1 MVPTSQCRRSPS
13 EIQSFKGKRMK
24 ISTGTVIGALLGIFL
39 SGLPAQSQTSD
50 KTTVYLNE
58 SYVEETQREPEF
70 AIDNPTAVFGV
81 VFDSLPSSVKVY
93 PTEGY
98 YYFSFHY
105 RGIRYAGNIRFD
117 IADRD
122 QGVIHF
128 NYFKEFTDWQRD
140 ESGYSV
146 DLSRRDGIALTPAG
160 KLAYDLEYKGRKVR
174 FQLNDL
180 SDHRPPPGLVLKGE
194 TYIGPVFDESGMR
207 FFLLF
212 HQEAKTFLFVL
223 DETVP
228 VADQFDTIENVDRIT
243 NGIRTGFAFYSDR
256 YAKRKILVGV
266 SQLNTSIN
274 NYLDGP
280 FDQLPDNFIVGD
292 TLKNAIL
299 AASPE
304 MEGQVDRFGNSPDG
318 ESRYLIAPYMQYEE
332 PAELS
337 LITDCT
343 AEKVPPAYYGCF
355 FYTGGD
361 ESDDAPPGDDA
372 AKPKDTDTQD
382 QKTEKP
388 ADQPSK

>member
-1 MVPTSQCRRSPS
+1 
-13 EIQSFKGKRMK
+13 MK
-24 ISTGTVIGALLGIFL
+24 ISIGTVLCVLLGTLL
-39 SGLPAQSQTSD
+39 SSSPTHAQPVD
-50 KTTVYLNE
+50 RTTVYLNE
-58 SYVEETQREPEF
+58 SYIDETRREPEF
-70 AIDNPTAVFGV
+70 AIDNHKAVFGV
-81 VFDSLPSSVKVY
+81 VFDSLPDTVKVY

-140 ESGYSV
+140 ETGYSV
-146 DLSRRDGIALTPAG
+146 DLARKDGVNLTPAG
-160 KLAYDLEYKGRKVR
+160 KLAYDLEYKGKKVR

-180 SDHRPPPGLVLKGE
+180 SDHKPPEGLVLKGE
-194 TYIGPVFDESGMR
+194 TYIGPVFDESGMQ

-212 HQEAKTFLFVL
+212 HQEMKTFLFVL

-228 VADQFDTIENVDRIT
+228 VPDQFNTVEGADRIT
-243 NGIRTGFAFYSDR
+243 NGMRTGFAFFSDR

-304 MEGQVDRFGNSPDG
+304 MAGQVDRFGNSPDG
-318 ESRYLIAPYMQYEE
+318 ESRYLIAPYLQYED
-332 PAELS
+332 PGELS
-337 LITDCT
+337 AITDCT

-361 ESDDAPPGDDA
+361 ESADAPAEDA
-372 AKPKDTDTQD
+372 AQPKDAGPQD
-382 QKTEKP
+382 EKDEKP
-388 ADQPSK
+388 ADQPAK

>member
-1 MVPTSQCRRSPS
+1 
-13 EIQSFKGKRMK
+13 MK
-24 ISTGTVIGALLGIFL
+24 ISAGTVLCALLGSFL
-39 SGLPAQSQTSD
+39 AGLPGQSQSAD
-50 KTTVYLNE
+50 RTTVYLNQN
-58 SYVEETQREPEF
+58 YIEEAQREPEF
-70 AIDNPTAVFGV
+70 AIDDPTAVFGV
-81 VFDSLPSSVKVY
+81 VFDSLPDTVKVY

-98 YYFSFHY
+98 YYFAFQY

-140 ESGYSV
+140 ETGYSA
-146 DLSRRDGIALTPAG
+146 DLARKDGINLTPSG
-160 KLAYDLEYKGRKVR
+160 KLAYDLEYRGRKVR

-180 SDHRPPPGLVLKGE
+180 SDHKPPEGLVLKGE

-212 HQEAKTFLFVL
+212 HQETKTFLFIL

-228 VADQFDTIENVDRIT
+228 VPDQFDTIESVDRVT
-243 NGIRTGFAFYSDR
+243 NGMRTGFAFYSDR

-304 MEGQVDRFGNSPDG
+304 MVGQVDRFGNSPDG
-318 ESRYLIAPYMQYEE
+318 ESRYLIAPYMQYED
-332 PAELS
+332 PGELS
-337 LITDCT
+337 TIADCA
-343 AEKVPPAYYGCF
+343 AEKLPPAYYGCF
-355 FYTGGD
+355 LYAGGD
-361 ESDDAPPGDDA
+361 ESEDAPAKDDANPGDAD
-372 AKPKDTDTQD
+372 PKTPDI
-382 QKTEKP
+382 KKP
-388 ADQPSK
+388 ADQPAK

>member
-1 MVPTSQCRRSPS
+1 
-13 EIQSFKGKRMK
+13 MK
-24 ISTGTVIGALLGIFL
+24 ISTGTVLCVLSAGLLFG
-39 SGLPAQSQTSD
+39 SASRSAD
-50 KTTVYLNE
+50 RTTVYRNE
-58 SYVEETQREPEF
+58 SYIEEAQREPEF
-70 AIDNPTAVFGV
+70 AIDNNLAVFGV
-81 VFDSLPSSVKVY
+81 VFDSLPDSVKVY

-122 QGVIHF
+122 QGVVHF

-140 ESGYSV
+140 ESGYSA
-146 DLSRRDGIALTPAG
+146 DLDTKDGVNLTPSG
-160 KLAYDLEYKGRKVR
+160 RLAYDLQYKGKKVH

-180 SDHRPPPGLVLKGE
+180 SDHKPPEGLVRKGE
-194 TYIGPVFDESGMR
+194 TYIGPVFDESGMP

-212 HQEAKTFLFVL
+212 HQEAKAFLFVL

-228 VADQFDTIENVDRIT
+228 VPDQFVGVEGADRIT
-243 NGIRTGFAFYSDR
+243 NGVRTGFAFYSDR

-266 SQLNTSIN
+266 SQLNTSVN

-304 MEGQVDRFGNSPDG
+304 MVGQVDRFGNSPDG
-318 ESRYLIAPYMQYEE
+318 ESRYLIAPYLQYEE
-332 PAELS
+332 PSELAG
-337 LITDCT
+337 ITDCA
-343 AEKVPPAYYGCF
+343 AEKVPPAYYECF
-355 FYTGGD
+355 SYAGGD
-361 ESDDAPPGDDA
+361 EDMDTPPADESD
-372 AKPKDTDTQD
+372 PKDADPKNPGKD
-382 QKTEKP
+382 EP
-388 ADQPSK
+388 AQQPVK